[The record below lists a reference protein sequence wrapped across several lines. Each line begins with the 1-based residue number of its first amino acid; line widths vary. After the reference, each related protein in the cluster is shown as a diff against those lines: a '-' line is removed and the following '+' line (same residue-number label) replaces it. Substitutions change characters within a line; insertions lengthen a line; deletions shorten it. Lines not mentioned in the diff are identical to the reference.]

1 MTHPGFHHAEEHAQG
16 FPKMWY
22 FSIFKGFK
30 PELLAP
36 PKSGQIRG
44 KKFLGRRRHKK
55 KTRLQYSVSRPHMNR
70 IGFSHG
76 KFDILF
82 ISGLKTAY

>member
-1 MTHPGFHHAEEHAQG
+1 MKADVQG

-22 FSIFKGFK
+22 FSQFEGFK
-30 PELLAP
+30 AELWLF
-36 PKSGQIRG
+36 KVGSNLKI
-44 KKFLGRRRHKK
+44 FLGRLAASKK
-55 KTRLQYSVSRPHMNR
+55 KTRLQYCTEGRHMNR

>member
-1 MTHPGFHHAEEHAQG
+1 MKADVQG

-22 FSIFKGFK
+22 FFKFGDFK
-30 PELLAP
+30 PELWLH
-36 PKSGQIRG
+36 KVGSNLKI
-44 KKFLGRRRHKK
+44 FLGRLAALKK
-55 KTRLQYSVSRPHMNR
+55 KTRLQYCTEGRHMNR

-76 KFDILF
+76 KFDVLF